1 MRHARFAA
9 IIALSMTVTPAVA
22 QAPYQDPWAPTV
34 ERAAEAAVA
43 RLGSARGLEIHSIIV
58 KVPALTSTGS

>member
-1 MRHARFAA
+1 MRPAPFAA
-9 IIALSMTVTPAVA
+9 ILALWMTVGPAVA
-22 QAPYQDPWAPTV
+22 QAPYQDPWDPTV

-43 RLGSARGLEIHSIIV
+43 RLGSARGLAIHSIIV